1 MANIGFVGLGV
12 MGSGMVKRLLDAG
25 HAVFGYNRT
34 RSKADWQ
41 TPRAM
46 LPERG
51 RSSSAWWLILTL

>member
-34 RSKADWQ
+34 R
-41 TPRAM
+41 
-46 LPERG
+46 
-51 RSSSAWWLILTL
+51 